1 MKFENKL
8 AVVNALADLASGGN
22 TAKAL
27 DEIARLSC
35 GEDSTAEDQEVI
47 AFFVATTRPDIKE
60 TFDAFHTLVE
70 ESMPS
75 ADADFKR
82 EVLFTMMDLHYGKV

>member
-8 AVVNALADLASGGN
+8 AVVVALSELASGEN

-27 DEIARLSC
+27 DDIARLSS
-35 GEDSTAEDQEVI
+35 GEDATAEDQEVI
-47 AFFVATTRPDIKE
+47 AGFVAATRPDIKE
-60 TFDAFHTLVE
+60 TFDQFHALVE
-70 ESMPS
+70 SSMPY

-82 EVLFTMMDLHYGKV
+82 EVLFTMMDLHYGKI